1 MPEVLIIGTTH
12 LNMPDN
18 GDVLMPN
25 TTDILGEKRQDE
37 LDEFID
43 RLSKFD
49 PTKICLEVSTREQ
62 ASLNKRYQDYL
73 ANSLS
78 LSEDEREQV
87 GFRLAKMCDLSSVQ
101 SVDWN
106 DSVDGVSLSDVM
118 ESHQLEMELILQLQR
133 ELMCKIETV
142 FHQNSIN
149 DFYSYINQ
157 QEITHFMHQAYL
169 DIAALGPAGAN
180 WIESYWYY
188 RNHKIYNT
196 VVQNSEIS
204 DRIVILY
211 GLAHAH
217 LLHKYFEEDDN
228 FIVHKLEH
236 FLY

>member
-37 LDEFID
+37 LDEFVS
-43 RLSKFD
+43 LLAQFA
-49 PTKICLEVSTREQ
+49 PTKICLEVTTLEQ
-62 ASLNKRYQDYL
+62 ESLNIRYQEYL
-73 ANSLS
+73 ANPCSLT
-78 LSEDEREQV
+78 EDEREQV
-87 GFRLAKMCDLSSVQ
+87 GFRLAKTCDLTSVQ
-101 SVDWN
+101 AVDWN
-106 DSVDGVSLSDVM
+106 DPVDGVSLSDVM
-118 ESHQLEMELILQLQR
+118 ESHQVEMELILHHQR
-133 ELMCKIETV
+133 ELMYKIETV

-149 DFYSYINQ
+149 DFYAYINQ
-157 QEITHFMHQAYL
+157 QEITHIMHQAYL

-228 FIVHKLEH
+228 FIVHNLEH